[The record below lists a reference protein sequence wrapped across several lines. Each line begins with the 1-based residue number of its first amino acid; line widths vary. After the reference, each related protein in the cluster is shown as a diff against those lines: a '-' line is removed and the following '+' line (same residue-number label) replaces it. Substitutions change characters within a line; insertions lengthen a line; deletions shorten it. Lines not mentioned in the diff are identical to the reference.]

1 MERAMSD
8 PVHEVDRFVRHRNVV
23 RYNRLLEA
31 ATDDNQR
38 KFLLKLIAAEK
49 QTQKVEG
56 DPRYLY

>member
-1 MERAMSD
+1 MSD

-31 ATDDNQR
+31 ATDDSQR

-49 QTQKVEG
+49 QTQKDEG
-56 DPRYLY
+56 DPPYLY

>member
-1 MERAMSD
+1 MSD
-8 PVHEVDRFVRHRNVV
+8 PIHEVDRFVRHQNVV

-49 QTQKVEG
+49 QTQKDEG